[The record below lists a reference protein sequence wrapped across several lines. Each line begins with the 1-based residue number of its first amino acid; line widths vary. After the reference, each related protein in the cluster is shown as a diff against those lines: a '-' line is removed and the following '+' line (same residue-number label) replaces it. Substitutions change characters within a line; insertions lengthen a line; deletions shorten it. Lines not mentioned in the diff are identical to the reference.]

1 MGVMINNPSNV
12 RVEGLSIRGFGLAVT
27 APPPEIGILV
37 LQSRGVVLSRNSIF
51 NVGLGI
57 FVPGRRT
64 FGNRIEDNTLIAMSN
79 GVFDICYNPAA
90 DDPGTPKGDLVEENL
105 IRGLLTAAQI
115 SGRADYNVIDG
126 NTLIYRVAALES
138 PNASNIFMNNPLRF
152 HHHWLLVPNA
162 QLLHPPRLHVVHIA
176 RRKHKVGLLPRFM
189 QTRRVVNGDLP
200 FAHHLET
207 IACDDDRSGF

>member
-1 MGVMINNPSNV
+1 M
-12 RVEGLSIRGFGLAVT
+12 
-27 APPPEIGILV
+27 
-37 LQSRGVVLSRNSIF
+37 QSRGVVLSRNSIF

-105 IRGLLTAAQI
+105 IRGFFTAIQI
-115 SGRADYNVIDG
+115 NGHADYNFIDG
-126 NTLIYRVAALES
+126 NIYRVAALES
-138 PNASNIFMNNPLRF
+138 PNTSNIFTNNRSRF

-162 QLLHPPRLHVVHIA
+162 QLLHPPRLHVVHIT
-176 RRKHKVGLLPRFM
+176 RRKHKV
-189 QTRRVVNGDLP
+189 
-200 FAHHLET
+200 
-207 IACDDDRSGF
+207 